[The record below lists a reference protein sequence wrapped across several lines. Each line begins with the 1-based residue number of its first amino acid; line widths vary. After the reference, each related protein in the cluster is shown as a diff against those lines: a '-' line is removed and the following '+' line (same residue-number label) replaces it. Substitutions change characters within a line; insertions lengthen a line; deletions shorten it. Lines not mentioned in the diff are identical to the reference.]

1 MGTERDESRIVRLNL
16 TFDGAHPSPDRF
28 QADPDHPD
36 HPRSNS
42 AAPTRPDA
50 DEVGRLII
58 QGNRRYAEFVAACS
72 AALEGKRPS
81 TRNHPLFLSDRELG
95 LGVLHKTQSP
105 SLAVMSC
112 IDSRVPVELATGQAG
127 NTMFRIRTA
136 GNSLTPIG
144 EARGSLEYILDAFSV
159 GSPSGTKSVQAIL
172 VLGHTLCGAAGS
184 VHQAVTEGRRS
195 QSGAPR
201 VSLAAIVNAMTPL
214 VRSVVAAFPSDAPE
228 VQRDIVS
235 HANSIFTAIQVKQM
249 AERQGAS
256 DGLKFYYATYNVL
269 SPELFSTNLPTDRD
283 RRGSEAVAEFL
294 ASEPSYDLDRLLVWN
309 HEAASEG
316 YGLQPLDDAIQAA
329 VLAEAGAFGRACH
342 DPRRGGS
349 RLV

>member
-1 MGTERDESRIVRLNL
+1 METERAESRIVRLNL
-16 TFDGAHPSPDRF
+16 TFDGANPTPDRF
-28 QADPDHPD
+28 RADPDRPGRPYPD
-36 HPRSNS
+36 P
-42 AAPTRPDA
+42 AAPNQPDA

-58 QGNRRYAEFVAACS
+58 QGNRRYAEFVADCS
-72 AALEGKRPS
+72 TALGGERPS
-81 TRNHPLFLSDRELG
+81 RQDHPLFLSDRELG
-95 LGVLHKTQSP
+95 LGRLHKTQSP
-105 SLAVMSC
+105 SLAVLSC

-144 EARGSLEYILDAFSV
+144 EARGSLEYILDEFSA

-184 VHQAVTEGRRS
+184 VHQAVTAGGRSRS
-195 QSGAPR
+195 GPPR
-201 VSLAAIVNAMTPL
+201 VSLAAIVSAMTPL

-256 DGLKFYYATYNVL
+256 AGLKFYYATYNVL

-283 RRGSEAVAEFL
+283 RRGAEAIAEFL

-309 HEAASEG
+309 QEAASQG

-329 VLAEAGAFGRACH
+329 VLAEAGVFGRACH
-342 DPRRGGS
+342 DPQRGGS
-349 RLV
+349 RLA